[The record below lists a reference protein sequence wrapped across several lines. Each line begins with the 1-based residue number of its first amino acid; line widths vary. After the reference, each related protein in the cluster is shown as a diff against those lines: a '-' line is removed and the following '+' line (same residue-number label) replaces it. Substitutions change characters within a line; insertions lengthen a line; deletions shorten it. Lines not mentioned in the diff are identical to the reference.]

1 MKAETKK
8 EFDALVKYVN
18 TIAKCSDTLDMNVV
32 KDHIRRIF
40 KLEDNSVKGTF
51 SLYDFVMDKKNVY
64 THFYNVLTGVYYSNG
79 YAFASDSHVVIKMKK
94 EYPSEQGGKI
104 IAKNGDVIDGKFP
117 NCCDNLIRKDDID
130 KMRIIDLNDSLLA
143 KIEDEWK
150 NAKAWAKMKG
160 VQRKFYEKSFIVRL
174 RGHWCS
180 LVNLRKIVAAM
191 NEMGISSLSADD
203 RMIWAYNK
211 ETDEF
216 VGMMKMIP
224 HEYEEDIYFYADID

>member
-18 TIAKCSDTLDMNVV
+18 TIDKCGDTLDTNVV
-32 KDHIRRIF
+32 KDHIRRIL
-40 KLEDNSVKGTF
+40 KLEDNSVSGTF

-64 THFYNVLTGVYYSNG
+64 TPFHEVMTGVYHSNG
-79 YAFASDSHVVIKMKK
+79 YVFASNQHVIIKMKK
-94 EYPSEQGGKI
+94 EYPSENEGKI
-104 IAKNGDVIDGKFP
+104 IAKNGDVIEKNFP
-117 NCCDNLIRKDDID
+117 NCDMIIRKDGID

-143 KIEDEWK
+143 KIEDAWK
-150 NAKAWAKMKG
+150 NAKVWAKTKDIK
-160 VQRKFYEKSFIVRL
+160 RKFYEESFIVRL

-180 LVNLRKIVAAM
+180 LVNLRKIVAAVK
-191 NEMGISSLSADD
+191 EIGLVSLYSDD

-224 HEYEEDIYFYADID
+224 HEYEEDIYFYADIY

>member
-18 TIAKCSDTLDMNVV
+18 TIDKIGETLEMNVV
-32 KDHIRRIF
+32 KDHIRRIL
-40 KLEDNSVKGTF
+40 KLEDNSANGTF

-64 THFYNVLTGVYYSNG
+64 THYYDALTGVYHSNG

-94 EYPSEQGGKI
+94 EYPYEHEGKI

-117 NCCDNLIRKDDID
+117 NCCDNLIRKDDTD
-130 KMRIIDLNDSLLA
+130 KMRIMDLNDSLLA

-160 VQRKFYEKSFIVRL
+160 IKRKFYEESFIVRL

-191 NEMGISSLSADD
+191 KEMGLVSLYSDD

-224 HEYEEDIYFYADID
+224 HEYEEDIYYYADID

>member
-18 TIAKCSDTLDMNVV
+18 TIDKCGDTLDMNVV
-32 KDHIRRIF
+32 KDQIRRIM

-64 THFYNVLTGVYYSNG
+64 THYYDALTGVYHSNR
-79 YAFASDSHVVIKMKK
+79 YAFASDSHVIIKMKK
-94 EYPSEQGGKI
+94 EYPPEYEGKI
-104 IAKNGDVIDGKFP
+104 IAKNGDVIDMNFP
-117 NCCDNLIRKDDID
+117 NCCDNLIRKDDTD
-130 KMRIIDLNDSLLA
+130 KMRIMDLNDSLLA
-143 KIEDEWK
+143 KIEDAWK
-150 NAKAWAKMKG
+150 NAKVWANTKNIK
-160 VQRKFYEKSFIVRL
+160 RKFYEDSFIVRL

-224 HEYEEDIYFYADID
+224 HEYEEDIYFYAGID

>member
-18 TIAKCSDTLDMNVV
+18 TIAQYGETLDTNVV
-32 KDHIRRIF
+32 KDTIRRIL

-64 THFYNVLTGVYYSNG
+64 THYYDALTGVYHSNG
-79 YAFASDSHVVIKMKK
+79 YAFASDSHVIIKMKK
-94 EYPSEQGGKI
+94 EYPPEYEGKI
-104 IAKNGDVIDGKFP
+104 IAKNGDVIEMNFP
-117 NCCDNLIRKDDID
+117 DCCDNLIRKDDTD
-130 KMRIIDLNDSLLA
+130 KMRIMDLNDSLLA
-143 KIEDEWK
+143 KIEDEWN
-150 NAKAWAKMKG
+150 NAKVWAKTKDIK
-160 VQRKFYEKSFIVRL
+160 RKFYEESFIVRL

-191 NEMGISSLSADD
+191 KEIGLVSLYSDD

-216 VGMMKMIP
+216 VGMMKRIP
-224 HEYEEDIYFYADID
+224 HEYEEDIYYYADID

>member
-18 TIAKCSDTLDMNVV
+18 TIDKCGGTLDTNVV

-64 THFYNVLTGVYYSNG
+64 KHYYNALTGVYHSNG
-79 YAFASDSHVVIKMKK
+79 YVFASDSHVIIKMKK
-94 EYPSEQGGKI
+94 EYPSEFEGKI
-104 IAKNGDVIDGKFP
+104 IAKNGDVIDMNFP
-117 NCCDNLIRKDDID
+117 NCDNQIRKDGID

-143 KIEDEWK
+143 KIEDAWK
-150 NAKAWAKMKG
+150 NAHAWAKMKG
-160 VQRKFYEKSFIVRL
+160 IKRKCYEGSFIVRL

-191 NEMGISSLSADD
+191 KEMGLVSLYSDD

-224 HEYEEDIYFYADID
+224 HEYEEDIYFYADIY

>member
-18 TIAKCSDTLDMNVV
+18 TIALCGETLDTNVV
-32 KDHIRRIF
+32 KDTIRRIL

-64 THFYNVLTGVYYSNG
+64 THYYDALTGVYHSNG
-79 YAFASDSHVVIKMKK
+79 YAFASDSHVIIKMKK
-94 EYPSEQGGKI
+94 EYPPEYEGKI
-104 IAKNGDVIDGKFP
+104 IAKNGDVIEMNFP
-117 NCCDNLIRKDDID
+117 NCCDNLIRKDDTD
-130 KMRIIDLNDSLLA
+130 KMRIMDLNDSLSA
-143 KIEDEWK
+143 KIEDAWK
-150 NAKAWAKMKG
+150 DAKVWAKTKDIK
-160 VQRKFYEKSFIVRL
+160 RKFYEESFIVRL

-180 LVNLRKIVAAM
+180 LVDLRKIVAAM

-216 VGMMKMIP
+216 VGMMKSIP
-224 HEYEEDIYFYADID
+224 HEYEEDIYYYADID

>member
-18 TIAKCSDTLDMNVV
+18 TIDKCGDTLDTNVV
-32 KDHIRRIF
+32 KDHIRRIL
-40 KLEDNSVKGTF
+40 KLEDNSVNGTF
-51 SLYDFVMDKKNVY
+51 SLYDFVMDKKNY
-64 THFYNVLTGVYYSNG
+64 YDALTGVYHSNG
-79 YAFASDSHVVIKMKK
+79 YAFASDSYVIIKMKK
-94 EYPSEQGGKI
+94 EYPSEQEGKI

-117 NCCDNLIRKDDID
+117 NCCDNLIRKDDTD
-130 KMRIIDLNDSLLA
+130 KMRIMDLNDSLLA

-160 VQRKFYEKSFIVRL
+160 IKRKFYEESFIVRL

>member
-18 TIAKCSDTLDMNVV
+18 TIAKCGETLETNVV
-32 KDHIRRIF
+32 KDHIRRIL
-40 KLEDNSVKGTF
+40 KLEDNSVNGTF
-51 SLYDFVMDKKNVY
+51 SLYDFVMDKKNY
-64 THFYNVLTGVYYSNG
+64 YDALTGVYHSNG

-94 EYPSEQGGKI
+94 EYQPEYEGKI
-104 IAKNGDVIDGKFP
+104 IAKNGDVIDMNFP
-117 NCCDNLIRKDDID
+117 NCDSQIRKDGID

-160 VQRKFYEKSFIVRL
+160 IQRKFYEESFIVRL

-191 NEMGISSLSADD
+191 KEMGLMSLYSDD

>member
-18 TIAKCSDTLDMNVV
+18 TIAKCGDTLDMNVV
-32 KDHIRRIF
+32 KDHIRRIL
-40 KLEDNSVKGTF
+40 KLEDNSVNGTF
-51 SLYDFVMDKKNVY
+51 SLYDFVMDKKNY
-64 THFYNVLTGVYYSNG
+64 YDALTGVYHSNG
-79 YAFASDSHVVIKMKK
+79 YAFASDSYVIIKMKK
-94 EYPSEQGGKI
+94 VYPSEQEGKI

-117 NCCDNLIRKDDID
+117 NCCDNLIRKDDTD
-130 KMRIIDLNDSLLA
+130 KMRIMDVNDSLLA

-160 VQRKFYEKSFIVRL
+160 IKRKFYEESFIVRL

-191 NEMGISSLSADD
+191 KEMGISSLSADD

-224 HEYEEDIYFYADID
+224 HEHEEDIYFYADID

>member
-18 TIAKCSDTLDMNVV
+18 TIDKCGDTLDTNVV
-32 KDHIRRIF
+32 KDHIRRIL
-40 KLEDNSVKGTF
+40 KLEDNSVNGTF

-64 THFYNVLTGVYYSNG
+64 THYYNVLTGVYHSNG
-79 YAFASDSHVVIKMKK
+79 YVFASDSHVIIKMKK
-94 EYPSEQGGKI
+94 EYPSEHEGKI
-104 IAKNGDVIDGKFP
+104 IAKNGDVIDMNFP
-117 NCCDNLIRKDDID
+117 NCDNQILKDGID
-130 KMRIIDLNDSLLA
+130 KMRLIDLNDSLLA
-143 KIEDEWK
+143 KIEDAWK
-150 NAKAWAKMKG
+150 NAKVWAKTKDIK
-160 VQRKFYEKSFIVRL
+160 RKFYEESFIVRL

-191 NEMGISSLSADD
+191 KEMGLVSLYSDD

-224 HEYEEDIYFYADID
+224 HEYEEDIYFYADIY

>member
-18 TIAKCSDTLDMNVV
+18 TTDKCGDTLDTNVV
-32 KDHIRRIF
+32 KDHIRRILR
-40 KLEDNSVKGTF
+40 LED
-51 SLYDFVMDKKNVY
+51 KNVY
-64 THFYNVLTGVYYSNG
+64 THFYDALTGVYHSNR
-79 YAFASDSHVVIKMKK
+79 YAFASDYHGNIKMKN
-94 EYPSEQGGKI
+94 EYPQEYEGKI
-104 IAKNGDVIDGKFP
+104 IAKNGDVIDMNFP
-117 NCCDNLIRKDDID
+117 NCDNQILKDCID

-150 NAKAWAKMKG
+150 NAKAWAKTKDIK
-160 VQRKFYEKSFIVRL
+160 RKFYEKSFIVRL

-191 NEMGISSLSADD
+191 KAMGLVSLYSDD

-224 HEYEEDIYFYADID
+224 HEYEEDIYFYADIY

>member
-8 EFDALVKYVN
+8 EFYALVKYVN
-18 TIAKCSDTLDMNVV
+18 TKEKYGDTLEMNVV
-32 KDHIRRIF
+32 KDHIRRIL
-40 KLEDNSVKGTF
+40 KLEDNSANVTF

-64 THFYNVLTGVYYSNG
+64 THYYEALTGVYHSNG
-79 YAFASDSHVVIKMKK
+79 YAFASDSHVIIKMKK
-94 EYPSEQGGKI
+94 EYPSEHEGKI
-104 IAKNGDVIDGKFP
+104 IAKNGDVINMNFP
-117 NCCDNLIRKDDID
+117 NCDNQILKDGIG

-143 KIEDEWK
+143 KIEDAWN
-150 NAKAWAKMKG
+150 NAKVWAKTKDIK
-160 VQRKFYEKSFIVRL
+160 RKFYEESFIVRL

-191 NEMGISSLSADD
+191 KEMGLVSLYSDD

-224 HEYEEDIYFYADID
+224 HEYEEDIYFYADIY

>member
-8 EFDALVKYVN
+8 EFYALVKYVN
-18 TIAKCSDTLDMNVV
+18 TKEKYGDTLEMNVV
-32 KDHIRRIF
+32 KDHIRRIL
-40 KLEDNSVKGTF
+40 KLEDNSANVTF

-64 THFYNVLTGVYYSNG
+64 THYYEALTGVYHSNG
-79 YAFASDSHVVIKMKK
+79 YAFASDSHVIIKMKK
-94 EYPSEQGGKI
+94 EYPSEHEGKI
-104 IAKNGDVIDGKFP
+104 IAKNGDVINMNFP
-117 NCCDNLIRKDDID
+117 NCDNQILKDGID
-130 KMRIIDLNDSLLA
+130 KMRIIDLNDSLLD
-143 KIEDEWK
+143 KIEYAWK
-150 NAKAWAKMKG
+150 NAKLWAKTKDIK
-160 VQRKFYEKSFIVRL
+160 RKFYEESFIVRL

-191 NEMGISSLSADD
+191 KEIGLVSLYSDD

>member
-18 TIAKCSDTLDMNVV
+18 TIAKCGDTSDMNVV
-32 KDHIRRIF
+32 KDHIRIIF
-40 KLEDNSVKGTF
+40 KLEDNSVNGTF
-51 SLYDFVMDKKNVY
+51 SLYDFVMDKKNY
-64 THFYNVLTGVYYSNG
+64 YDALTGVYHSNG
-79 YAFASDSHVVIKMKK
+79 YAFASDSYVIIKMKK
-94 EYPSEQGGKI
+94 EYPSEQEGKI

-117 NCCDNLIRKDDID
+117 NCCDNLIRKDDTD
-130 KMRIIDLNDSLLA
+130 KMRIMDLNDSLLA

-160 VQRKFYEKSFIVRL
+160 IKRKFYEESFIVRL

>member
-8 EFDALVKYVN
+8 EFYALVKYVN
-18 TIAKCSDTLDMNVV
+18 TKEKYGDTLEMNVV
-32 KDHIRRIF
+32 KDHIRRIL
-40 KLEDNSVKGTF
+40 KLEDNSANVTF

-64 THFYNVLTGVYYSNG
+64 THYYEALTGVYHSNG
-79 YAFASDSHVVIKMKK
+79 YAFASDSHVIIKMKK
-94 EYPSEQGGKI
+94 EYPSEHEGKI
-104 IAKNGDVIDGKFP
+104 IAKNGDVINMNFP
-117 NCCDNLIRKDDID
+117 NCDNQILKDGID
-130 KMRIIDLNDSLLA
+130 KMRIIDLNDSLLD
-143 KIEDEWK
+143 KIEGAWK
-150 NAKAWAKMKG
+150 NAKLWAKTKDIK
-160 VQRKFYEKSFIVRL
+160 RKFYEESFIVRL

-191 NEMGISSLSADD
+191 KEIGLVSLYSDD

>member
-18 TIAKCSDTLDMNVV
+18 TIDKCGGTLDTNVV
-32 KDHIRRIF
+32 KDHIRRIL
-40 KLEDNSVKGTF
+40 KLEDNSVNGTF
-51 SLYDFVMDKKNVY
+51 SLYDFVMDKKNAY
-64 THFYNVLTGVYYSNG
+64 TPFHEVMTGVYHSNG
-79 YAFASDSHVVIKMKK
+79 YVFASNQHVIIKMKK
-94 EYPSEQGGKI
+94 EYPSMYEGKI
-104 IAKNGDVIDGKFP
+104 IAKNGDVIEKNFP
-117 NCCDNLIRKDDID
+117 NCDMIILKDGID
-130 KMRIIDLNDSLLA
+130 KMRLIDLNDSLLA
-143 KIEDEWK
+143 KIEDAWK
-150 NAKAWAKMKG
+150 NAKIWAKTKDIK
-160 VQRKFYEKSFIVRL
+160 RKFYEESFIVRL

-191 NEMGISSLSADD
+191 KEIGLVSLYSDD

-224 HEYEEDIYFYADID
+224 HEYEEDIYFYADIY

>member
-18 TIAKCSDTLDMNVV
+18 TIAKCGDTLDMNVV
-32 KDHIRRIF
+32 KDHIRRIL
-40 KLEDNSVKGTF
+40 KLEDNSANGTF
-51 SLYDFVMDKKNVY
+51 SLYDFVMDKKNY
-64 THFYNVLTGVYYSNG
+64 YDALTGVYHSNG
-79 YAFASDSHVVIKMKK
+79 YAFASDSYVIIKKKK
-94 EYPSEQGGKI
+94 EYPSEYEGKI
-104 IAKNGDVIDGKFP
+104 IAKNGDVIEKNFP
-117 NCCDNLIRKDDID
+117 NCCDNLIRKDDTD
-130 KMRIIDLNDSLLA
+130 KMRIMDLNDSLLA

-150 NAKAWAKMKG
+150 NAKAWGKMKG
-160 VQRKFYEKSFIVRL
+160 IKRKFYEESFIVRL
-174 RGHWCS
+174 RGHCCS

-191 NEMGISSLSADD
+191 NEMGISSLSSDD

-224 HEYEEDIYFYADID
+224 HEYDEDIYFYADIY

>member
-18 TIAKCSDTLDMNVV
+18 TIDKIGETLEMNVV
-32 KDHIRRIF
+32 KDHIRRIL
-40 KLEDNSVKGTF
+40 KLEDNSVNGTF
-51 SLYDFVMDKKNVY
+51 SLYDFVMDKKNY
-64 THFYNVLTGVYYSNG
+64 YDALTGVYHSNG

-94 EYPSEQGGKI
+94 EYPYEHEGKI

-117 NCCDNLIRKDDID
+117 NCCDNLIRKDDTD
-130 KMRIIDLNDSLLA
+130 KMRIMDLNDSLLA

-160 VQRKFYEKSFIVRL
+160 IKRKFYEESFIVRL

-224 HEYEEDIYFYADID
+224 HEYEEDIYFYADIY